1 MAYYFVEALAARL
14 SGTGGRLYAAICS
27 NCPPPAVLL
36 KAYCLYVDNVPY
48 TKMNRLFSN
57 MTILDAFE
65 GASNVHVID
74 YGISHGIQWQ
84 CLIQHLATRPEGSP
98 HLRITG
104 IDRPQPGF
112 NSSARVLETGHRL
125 TEFAKMWRVPF
136 EYHAFC
142 EKWENIST
150 AQLALRH
157 DEVLAVKCF
166 KLHYL
171 LDESVMAESPR
182 KIVLNRIRSL
192 KPKVFV
198 EGVVSAGYNAP
209 FFMSRFRE
217 CVKHFSTMFDSVEGS
232 LPPDD
237 PDRILLEQEC
247 FGKEI
252 LNIVACE
259 GLERVE
265 RAEPYRQWQS
275 RTQRAGFTQRPL
287 NPTIMSKMKAMM
299 GSYPKEFGIGED
311 GGWILTGWKNH
322 IIYGLSSWEPNLV
335 ATTIP

>member
-1 MAYYFVEALAARL
+1 MNQHSFWIQVYTFLFVRQYVTGLHRL
-14 SGTGGRLYAAICS
+14 S
-27 NCPPPAVLL
+27 
-36 KAYCLYVDNVPY
+36 
-48 TKMNRLFSN
+48 
-57 MTILDAFE
+57 
-65 GASNVHVID
+65 
-74 YGISHGIQWQ
+74 SHG
-84 CLIQHLATRPEGSP
+84 GV
-98 HLRITG
+98 
-104 IDRPQPGF
+104 
-112 NSSARVLETGHRL
+112 VL
-125 TEFAKMWRVPF
+125 MS
-136 EYHAFC
+136 C
-142 EKWENIST
+142 
-150 AQLALRH
+150 
-157 DEVLAVKCF
+157 
-166 KLHYL
+166 
-171 LDESVMAESPR
+171 
-182 KIVLNRIRSL
+182 SL
-192 KPKVFV
+192 VVFVVKVFV

-237 PDRILLEQEC
+237 PDRVLLEQEC